1 MTRLAVAAALVL
13 TLAACAAASRL
24 GEGNLS
30 AKDLQTAVDVVRK
43 VQSLTE
49 EVRPDQEYYVGRSV
63 ATNILAKQGYRYLDR
78 EAIARGELAG
88 LTRYVNQV
96 GLVVSAAAM
105 ELPRRGGDRPAPVA
119 GWHFVVVEDDAVNAF
134 AAPGGFVFVTTGAV
148 KLARSEDELAALLA
162 HEIAHVL
169 RGHALGNIK
178 KSRYAGVSAELLQAA
193 GTATLTPEQV
203 NQLNK
208 LMEGLIEDTLDA
220 LFVKGY
226 SRDTEFEADRLGVEI
241 AAQAGYDP
249 AAMHR
254 FLSSLAAAQDTGKGG
269 FFATH
274 PAAGERQQR
283 LAGQLAGKPA
293 VSMPRVRVERFLAAV
308 EKLR

>member
-1 MTRLAVAAALVL
+1 MNRFVIALAAASLMS
-13 TLAACAAASRL
+13 CAAAKRL
-24 GEGNLS
+24 SQG
-30 AKDLQTAVDVVRK
+30 KITADDIKTATNAVK
-43 VQSLTE
+43 AVQSLTE

-63 ATNILAKQGYRYLDR
+63 ATNILAKQEYKYLDK

-88 LTRYVNQV
+88 ITRYVNHV

-105 ELPRRGGDRPAPVA
+105 DMPRKSGDRPAPVA
-119 GWHFVVVEDDAVNAF
+119 GWHFTVIQDDAVNAF

-148 KLARSEDELAALLA
+148 KLAKSEDELACVLA
-162 HEIAHVL
+162 HEVAHVL

-178 KSRYAGVSAELLQAA
+178 KSRFAGVSSDLLQAA

-203 NQLNK
+203 NQLNG
-208 LMEGLIEDTLDA
+208 LLEGLIEDTLDA

-241 AAQAGYDP
+241 ASKAGYDP
-249 AAMHR
+249 GAMNR
-254 FLSSLAAAQDTGKGG
+254 FLTSLGKQQDTGKGG

-274 PAAGERQQR
+274 PAASERMQKIEG
-283 LAGQLAGKPA
+283 AIAGKTVNVPK
-293 VSMPRVRVERFLAAV
+293 VRVDRFEAAIA
-308 EKLR
+308 KLK